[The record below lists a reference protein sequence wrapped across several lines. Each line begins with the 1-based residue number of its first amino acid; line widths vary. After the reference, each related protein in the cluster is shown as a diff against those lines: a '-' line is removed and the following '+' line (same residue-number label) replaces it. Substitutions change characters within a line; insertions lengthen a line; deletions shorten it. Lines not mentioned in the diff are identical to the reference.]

1 MTNALVPC
9 PACCRHLRA
18 TEPACPFCR
27 APRPLAGPSTD
38 ATASGALRL
47 AGALLAATVSLT
59 GLADAQPVHPR
70 IGMEHAPAQGYG
82 APPFRGPGL
91 EGPGGPIERRPPPPA
106 VPPVVEP
113 GMRLPRTRVTVS
125 VSPTGARAAQLRGAM
140 QSRSAL
146 WETCRDV
153 APSRLPERFSARL
166 RVTLGGDGRVA
177 SVGVYNA
184 PAAVMPVA
192 RCFVTRLRAV
202 QLPPGAPTRVD
213 VTMTYSARAEQ
224 PAVIRPGGIGQTGRC
239 GGGSPAGCR
248 RTGCEA
254 GMVCDTR
261 VRCVPSSCGCDE
273 ATGQWTC
280 TSDCGG
286 GVCVPAPR

>member
-125 VSPTGARAAQLRGAM
+125 VSPTGARAVQLRGAM

-146 WETCRDV
+146 WETC
-153 APSRLPERFSARL
+153 
-166 RVTLGGDGRVA
+166 VTSPRPACPNA
-177 SVGVYNA
+177 S
-184 PAAVMPVA
+184 
-192 RCFVTRLRAV
+192 
-202 QLPPGAPTRVD
+202 PPGCASP
-213 VTMTYSARAEQ
+213 SAAMG
-224 PAVIRPGGIGQTGRC
+224 A
-239 GGGSPAGCR
+239 SPRWAS
-248 RTGCEA
+248 T
-254 GMVCDTR
+254 TH
-261 VRCVPSSCGCDE
+261 P
-273 ATGQWTC
+273 
-280 TSDCGG
+280 
-286 GVCVPAPR
+286 PR